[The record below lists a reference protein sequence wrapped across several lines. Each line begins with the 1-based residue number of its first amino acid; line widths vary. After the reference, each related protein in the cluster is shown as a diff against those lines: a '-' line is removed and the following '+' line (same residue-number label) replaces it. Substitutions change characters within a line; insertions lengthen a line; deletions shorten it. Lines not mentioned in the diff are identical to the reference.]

1 MDRLLYLL
9 ETKEKTNPR
18 LTNEELAVM
27 LGVSEDEVREQIRIY
42 EESGVIKGYR
52 AILDKEKVNA
62 RDCTALIE
70 IKVQPKFGHGFDEV
84 AQRIA
89 NLEEVESIYLM
100 SGGYDLCCIVQNK
113 SFEEVA
119 MFVVKRLSPLEDVVS
134 TTTNFI
140 LKKYKEQ
147 GISFAEQTKDDR
159 GTISL

>member
-9 ETKEKTNPR
+9 ETNPR
-18 LTNEELAVM
+18 LSNSELAVM
-27 LGVSEDEVREQIRIY
+27 LGVTEKEVSDQIRLY

-52 AILDKEKVNA
+52 ALIDKEKAHAQTV
-62 RDCTALIE
+62 TALIE
-70 IKVQPKFGHGFDEV
+70 IKVQPKFGHGFDKV
-84 AQRIA
+84 AERIA
-89 NLEEVESIYLM
+89 RLEEVESVYLI
-100 SGGYDLCCIVQNK
+100 SGGYDLCCIVEDK

-134 TTTNFI
+134 TATNFI

-147 GISFAEQTKDDR
+147 GVPFTQKPRDDR

>member
-9 ETKEKTNPR
+9 ETNPR
-18 LTNEELAVM
+18 LSNEELAVM
-27 LGVSEDEVREQIRIY
+27 LGISEEEVKEKIRLY

-52 AILDKEKVNA
+52 AILDKEKLHDQSV
-62 RDCTALIE
+62 TALIE

-89 NLEEVESIYLM
+89 NLDEVESIYLM
-100 SGGYDLCCIVQNK
+100 SGSYDLCCIVEDK

-134 TTTNFI
+134 TATNFI
-140 LKKYKEQ
+140 LKKYKQQGVHLIDEQ
-147 GISFAEQTKDDR
+147 KDDR
-159 GTISL
+159 GTYSF

>member
-9 ETKEKTNPR
+9 ETNPR
-18 LTNEELAVM
+18 LSNEELAVM
-27 LGVSEDEVREQIRIY
+27 LGVTEEEVKAQIKLY

-52 AILDKEKVNA
+52 ALIDKDKAHAQTV
-62 RDCTALIE
+62 TALIE

-84 AQRIA
+84 AERIA
-89 NLEEVESIYLM
+89 RLDEVESVYLI
-100 SGGYDLCCIVQNK
+100 SGGYDLCCIVEDR

-134 TTTNFI
+134 TATNFI

-147 GISFAEQTKDDR
+147 GVLFTQNQIDDR

>member
-9 ETKEKTNPR
+9 ETNPR
-18 LTNEELAVM
+18 LTNAELAVM
-27 LGVSEDEVREQIRIY
+27 LGVSEEEVKEQIRLY

-52 AILDKEKVNA
+52 AIIDKDKVNA
-62 RDCTALIE
+62 KSCTALIE

-147 GISFAEQTKDDR
+147 GISFAEPTKDDR

>member
-9 ETKEKTNPR
+9 EINPR
-18 LTNEELAVM
+18 LTNAELAVM
-27 LGVSEDEVREQIRIY
+27 LGVSENEVKEQIRIY

-52 AILDKEKVNA
+52 AIIDKDKVNA
-62 RDCTALIE
+62 KSCTALIE

-147 GISFAEQTKDDR
+147 GISFAEPTKDDR

>member
-1 MDRLLYLL
+1 MDRLLYLI
-9 ETKEKTNPR
+9 EKNPR
-18 LTNEELAVM
+18 LSNAELAVM
-27 LGVSEDEVREQIRIY
+27 LGVTEEEVEAQIRLY
-42 EESGVIKGYR
+42 EDSGVIKGYR
-52 AILDKEKVNA
+52 ALIDKNKAHAQTV
-62 RDCTALIE
+62 TALIE

-89 NLEEVESIYLM
+89 RLDEVESLYLI
-100 SGGYDLCCIVQNK
+100 SGGYDLCCIVEDK

-134 TTTNFI
+134 TATNFI

-147 GISFAEQTKDDR
+147 GVSFAEKSKDDR